1 MSDLS
6 ELSFPAQAVYSELER
21 TGEIMPRDEF
31 CKEFDDD
38 YDAIL
43 EELSNA
49 GRMPEPIESSCENS
63 TGVLFKTENRT
74 TRYSLEVH

>member
-1 MSDLS
+1 MKDPS

-21 TGEIMPRDEF
+21 TGEIMPREEF

-38 YDAIL
+38 YDVIL

-49 GRMPEPIESSCENS
+49 GRMPESSSSSWGNS
-63 TGVLFKTENRT
+63 KGVLFKNRT
-74 TRYSLEVH
+74 TRYSLDVH